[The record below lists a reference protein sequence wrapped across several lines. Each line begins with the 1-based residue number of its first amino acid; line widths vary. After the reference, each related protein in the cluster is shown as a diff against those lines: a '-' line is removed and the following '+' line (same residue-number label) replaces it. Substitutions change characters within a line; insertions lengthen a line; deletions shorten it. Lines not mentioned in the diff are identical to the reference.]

1 MKENDKFRRLEIKFH
16 PSEINYYI
24 PVNDKIS
31 AKIFFYGFEI
41 NYFRFVE
48 NQANR
53 LTKRRIKYVFNRL

>member
-1 MKENDKFRRLEIKFH
+1 MKENDKFRRLEIKFTH
-16 PSEINYYI
+16 QNLYYI

-53 LTKRRIKYVFNRL
+53 LTNVE